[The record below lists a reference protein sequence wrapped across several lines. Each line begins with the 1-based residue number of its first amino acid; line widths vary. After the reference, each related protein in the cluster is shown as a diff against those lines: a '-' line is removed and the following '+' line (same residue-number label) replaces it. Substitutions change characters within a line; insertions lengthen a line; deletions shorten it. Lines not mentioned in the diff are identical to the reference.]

1 MTREEIEKQITSHMP
16 LEEFLRIQERLAVL
30 RKDEDMKLK
39 ALAELQKAYLVAN
52 TDQQQE
58 MVKDA
63 VGQIREISRKTR
75 EEIRALN
82 SVIYKHMPLA
92 EAKELYEEYMNFTAK
107 TPKTPS

>member
-1 MTREEIEKQITSHMP
+1 MTREEIEKQITLRMP

-39 ALAELQKAYLVAN
+39 ALAELQKAYLAAN
-52 TDQQQE
+52 TDEQQE

-63 VGQIREISRKTR
+63 VAQIREISRKTR

-82 SVIYKHMPLA
+82 SKIYEHMPLA
-92 EAKELYEEYMNFTAK
+92 DAKDLYEKYLASK
-107 TPKTPS
+107 AG